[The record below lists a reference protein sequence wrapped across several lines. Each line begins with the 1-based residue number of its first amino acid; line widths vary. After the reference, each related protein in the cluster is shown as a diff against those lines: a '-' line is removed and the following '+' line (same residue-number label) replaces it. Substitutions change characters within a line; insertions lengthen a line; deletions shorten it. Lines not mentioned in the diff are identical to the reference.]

1 MKPKHSLGRQVRG
14 EGNSN
19 KTITFKS
26 IQCHILHTEMDKLTC
41 NQKKKLLFELH
52 GNIQLLEGSLP
63 VLKSCPLL
71 AKQIKNPSS
80 KL

>member
-1 MKPKHSLGRQVRG
+1 
-14 EGNSN
+14 
-19 KTITFKS
+19 
-26 IQCHILHTEMDKLTC
+26 MDKLTC
-41 NQKKKLLFELH
+41 NQKTAFELH

-80 KL
+80 TTMKSGNGKVEASYFHL